1 MMKQVT
7 VYSKEVCPYCDRA
20 KQLLKNKDVDYEE
33 IRVDEDEQQLA
44 KMKELSGQRTV
55 PQIFIGDEPIGG
67 FDELYALVKEG
78 QFESKLEQ

>member
-1 MMKQVT
+1 MKQVT